1 MDTTIMKK
9 ARSAYILYSIDKDV
23 RNKVVKANPDAKLGE
38 ISKLIGKQWK
48 GLSDKQKKKYVDAS
62 EKEKKEV
69 EKLKAEKPELFVVKE
84 TSTKKKKKVV
94 DKNKPKR
101 PPNAYMLFSKDA
113 REEVKKEHPDLKSV
127 AEVSKK
133 IGEKWKK
140 VSASKKKKYEEEA
153 NKAKKEYEKAMKSY
167 VPPPVEDGDEEEPKA
182 KKVKKPRAKSAYIL
196 FTMDERKRLKKE
208 KPDLSFTDMTKE
220 LAKNWNALSAAKKKP
235 YEEASAKEKKAL
247 AT

>member
-1 MDTTIMKK
+1 MDTIIMKR

-23 RNKVVKANPDAKLGE
+23 RSTLVKANPDAKLGE

-48 GLSDKQKKKYVDAS
+48 GLSDKQKKKYIDAS

-69 EKLKAEKPELFVVKE
+69 EKLKAEKPELFVKE
-84 TSTKKKKKVV
+84 ISTKKKKVV

-127 AEVSKK
+127 GEVSKK

-140 VSASKKKKYEEEA
+140 VSASKKKKYEEEVK
-153 NKAKKEYEKAMKSY
+153 KAKKVYDEAMKSY
-167 VPPPVEDGDEEEPKA
+167 VPPLEDGDEEGPKA

-208 KPDLSFTDMTKE
+208 KPDLSFIDMTKE
-220 LAKNWNALSAAKKKP
+220 LAKSWNALSAAKRKP